1 MISEKGHRLRSHIH
15 HIVQV
20 KELLIKDIVYH
31 LQNVFFFF
39 LLFSYR
45 LKWNSN
51 LQLDRLSEAG
61 PVKSLHLKVRG
72 KYSCQQTDSKR
83 GKTNKKA
90 GSIEQLEHE
99 Q

>member
-39 LLFSYR
+39 FFS
-45 LKWNSN
+45 LT
-51 LQLDRLSEAG
+51 G
-61 PVKSLHLKVRG
+61 
-72 KYSCQQTDSKR
+72 
-83 GKTNKKA
+83 
-90 GSIEQLEHE
+90 
-99 Q
+99 